1 MEKSSPEGSQVP
13 GIEDRKVAG
22 FSLVVYRPDPVEVL
36 ITSGVGRTPT
46 GGLVTVRKAD
56 IAGQPPKKKRR
67 LPSLVAPSNDVVLDM
82 CQRISEAERVED
94 ETRRAEIAIRSVRPP
109 STTST
114 YASHAR
120 KYVVFRTGRMSGEE
134 GNVDMFLEGLSV
146 GERTQEWVQYIY
158 ALATMGVTGR
168 ALASHLSG
176 TKAFF
181 RENSGVDME
190 FCCDALKSVK
200 DAKFRANS
208 VDRDVLRG
216 AALTRDARVKLPVFQ
231 ELTDVV
237 YDMAFEDLEDWGW
250 HSTHLKG
257 AATAQLL
264 QTILGVRVSNS
275 VQCSLTDHHLN
286 SEDVIIKFERPS
298 ELGHGQVKTWVLT
311 CGETWDTTF
320 HPRDVQ
326 SLEIREHTGK
336 GKVELKSRHIHR
348 VDPLSNRVCLVVAYW
363 AMKAGAQ
370 KGEPFF
376 TMHRQSPVTNKF
388 TVCRIN
394 NTHVNYVIK
403 DASRVLSLGGEHY
416 SSHSA
421 RSGFVT
427 KHSWAMKQSE
437 GKTGAGAGAG
447 GGELAQMGGW
457 KNGSSKGAMRMH
469 YDRTV
474 SVYRPIDSRYEL
486 TRADVVSMLSLV
498 EQQKLPQLTPEESQV
513 LKSFRRTVWGTET
526 VGRRKGDEVQTGI

>member
-1 MEKSSPEGSQVP
+1 MEKSNP
-13 GIEDRKVAG
+13 GGGQILGIKDGEVAG
-22 FSLVVYRPDPVEVL
+22 FSLVNHRPDPVTVL
-36 ITSGVGRTPT
+36 ITSGVGLTST
-46 GGLVTVRKAD
+46 GRLSTVRKAD
-56 IAGQPPKKKRR
+56 IAGQPPIKKRR
-67 LPSLVAPSNDVVLDM
+67 LPSLVAPNNDMVLDM
-82 CQRISEAERVED
+82 CQRISETKRAEE

-120 KYVVFRTGRMSGEE
+120 KYVVFRTGRMSGDE

-146 GERTQEWVQYIY
+146 GEQTKEWVQYIY

-181 RENSGVDME
+181 RENSGVDMG
-190 FCCDALKSVK
+190 FCCDSLKSVK

-208 VDRDVLRG
+208 VDRDVLRR

-231 ELTDVV
+231 ELTDMVF
-237 YDMAFEDLEDWGW
+237 DMAFGDLEDWGW

-286 SEDVIIKFERPS
+286 SEDVIIKFERSS
-298 ELGHGQVKTWVLT
+298 ELGNGQVTTWVLT
-311 CGETWDTTF
+311 CGETWDNSF
-320 HPRDVQ
+320 HPQDVQ

-336 GKVELKSRHIHR
+336 GKVELKSRHIPR
-348 VDPLSNRVCLVVAYW
+348 VDLLSNRVCLVVAYW
-363 AMKAGAQ
+363 AMKSGAQ

-394 NTHVNYVIK
+394 NTHVNHVIK
-403 DASRVLSLGGEHY
+403 DASNALSLGVEHY

-437 GKTGAGAGAG
+437 VMAGAGAGAG

-474 SVYRPIDSRYEL
+474 SVYRPIDLRYEL

-498 EQQKLPQLTPEESQV
+498 EQQKLPHLTPEESQV

-526 VGRRKGDEVQTGI
+526 VGRRGGV